1 MQLEKE
7 LQNVTLVTNSIA
19 NSEYFCLM
27 TIYLIPLLIGFL
39 AGFVGLMAPS
49 MLNMTTARTSIERGR
64 AAGVL
69 FAAGAASTL
78 FAQGLIA
85 VLFAKY
91 FVAHPEI
98 ITKLKTAAIVVLS
111 ALAVFFY
118 IQARKE
124 FRAAGKVKQGNPYL
138 SGLLMS
144 SLNMLAIPFH
154 LAMVTLAESKSW
166 MQIVMPYS
174 FLYVLGAVLGAF
186 SLFALYAY
194 FANII
199 AQRASFIAQNINYIL
214 SGLFVVLAGLTAYQ
228 VLV

>member
-1 MQLEKE
+1 MNFMLP
-7 LQNVTLVTNSIA
+7 I
-19 NSEYFCLM
+19 F
-27 TIYLIPLLIGFL
+27 IGFL

-49 MLNMTTARTSIERGR
+49 MLNMTTARTSIEKGKQ
-64 AAGVL
+64 AGVL

-98 ITKLKTAAIVVLS
+98 ITKLKTAAIFILL
-111 ALAVFFY
+111 ALAIFFF

-124 FRAAGKVKQGNPYL
+124 FKAAGKVKKGNPFFL
-138 SGLLMS
+138 GLFMS

-154 LAMVTLAESKSW
+154 LAMVTLAEAKNW
-166 MQIVMPYS
+166 MEIEMPFS
-174 FLYVLGAVLGAF
+174 FLYVLSAVLGAF

-199 AQRASFIAQNINYIL
+199 ANRARFIAQNINYIL
-214 SGLFVVLAGLTAYQ
+214 SGLFIVLSSLTAYQ
-228 VLV
+228 VYFSS